1 MANDKS
7 VTSFRIRYLLGL
19 TAIALLVTASYFTMM
34 HVISAQRGFS
44 SLVNLAGHQSG
55 LTTRIAFF
63 AHVMATTE
71 DEAEFNM
78 ARQQVGRTIHKMEQ
92 AHLILTQGSEELGIP
107 QVSND
112 NLKLIFDD
120 PMVGLSLA
128 IKRFLER
135 ARIVYE
141 EPMDQLSPNSISFV
155 FLTTYGPHV
164 LEPMFDAVVEEFEKI
179 GHEAILH
186 IEQLEMGI
194 WLAALGMLLLEVML
208 IFRPLER
215 RIASALESLQGE
227 KNFLQ
232 HIMDSVDDPLLV
244 FDRALRLLR
253 MNGAA
258 SGMAKAQ
265 GIELRTHQQ
274 VDQLPNGDRL
284 WNPDLQQNMRE
295 VIEQVQPRRIVQT
308 LSTQAQPDQVFEVAL
323 SPLSDGR
330 QQVVGVIEVFRD
342 ISEHQ
347 LLLEQLQASQNSYAH
362 LAQHDT
368 LTGLPNRL
376 LFSDRLNQAIHRAHR
391 EKIKLGIMFIDL
403 DGFKLINDS
412 FDHSVG
418 DMVLKDVAER
428 LKQLMR
434 EDDTVARMGGDEFT
448 IILHGIHDAQAAA
461 IVARKVLEVLKSP
474 FMVHDQQAF
483 LGASI
488 GISIYP
494 KHAENAE
501 DLVRMADAAMY
512 RAKEEGKN
520 TFRYYTEGMTPKAFQ
535 RITLETSLRQA
546 LERQEFVLH
555 YQPQCDLNS
564 LRLTGMEAL
573 IRWQHPQRGLIMPG
587 EFIPIA
593 EETKL
598 IIPIGEWV
606 LSQAATQMRQW
617 IEQKRIA
624 ADAIICVNL
633 SAKQFE
639 QRCLNRLIQ
648 GALEQSGLPAGNLE
662 LEITE
667 SIMMQSPKL
676 TGRLLNQVRAQ
687 GLKVSIDD
695 FGTGYSSLSL
705 LNQLPLTKLKID
717 MSFVSGLP
725 NDDSQAA
732 ITRAIILLGQSLG
745 LEVLAEGIETQAQ
758 LAFLQQAG
766 CDSGQGYL
774 LSHPFCAEALEAEVL
789 ETNGP
794 TPAIQD
800 AEQMLEEGD
809 LRVVYAI

>member
-7 VTSFRIRYLLGL
+7 VKGFRLRYLLGL

-63 AHVMATTE
+63 AHVMANTE
-71 DEAEFNM
+71 DETEFNM

-92 AHLILTQGSEELGIP
+92 AHQILTQGSEELGIP

-112 NLKLIFDD
+112 NLKIIFDD

-128 IKRFLER
+128 LERFLER

-141 EPMDQLSPNSISFV
+141 EPMGQLNPDSISFV

-179 GHEAILH
+179 GQEAILH

-194 WLAALGMLLLEVML
+194 WLTALGMLLLEVVL

-215 RIASALESLQGE
+215 RIASALESLRGE

-232 HIMDSVDDPLLV
+232 HIMNSVDDPLLV
-244 FDRALRLLR
+244 FDRDLRLLR

-258 SGMAKAQ
+258 DGMAQDQ
-265 GIELRTHQQ
+265 GIGLRKHQP
-274 VDQLPNGDRL
+274 VALLDNSERL
-284 WNPDLQQNMRE
+284 WDANLQQNMQE
-295 VIEQVQPRRIVQT
+295 VVEQVQPRRIVQT
-308 LSTQAQPDQVFEVAL
+308 LSREGQTDRVFEVSL
-323 SPLSDGR
+323 SPLCDER
-330 QQVVGVIEVFRD
+330 QRVVGVIEVFRD

-403 DGFKLINDS
+403 DGFKLVNDS

-418 DMVLKDVAER
+418 DLVLKDVAER
-428 LKQLMR
+428 LKRLMR

-448 IILHGIHDAQAAA
+448 IILNGIHNAQAAA
-461 IVARKVLEVLKSP
+461 IVARKVLEVIKPP
-474 FMVHDQQAF
+474 FLVQGHQAF

-494 KHAENAE
+494 KHSESAE

-520 TFRYYTEGMTPKAFQ
+520 TFRYYTEGMTAKAFR

-546 LERQEFVLH
+546 LERQELILH
-555 YQPQCDLNS
+555 YQPQYDLKN

-573 IRWQHPQRGLIMPG
+573 VRWQHPQQGLLGPC
-587 EFIPIA
+587 EFIAIA
-593 EETKL
+593 EESKL

-606 LSQAATQMRQW
+606 LTEAARQMKHW
-617 IEQKRIA
+617 IEQEYLA

-639 QRCLNRLIQ
+639 QHCLRRLVE
-648 GALEQSGLPAGNLE
+648 GALAQSGLNAANLE

-676 TGRLLNQVRAQ
+676 TGKLLDQLRSQ
-687 GLKVSIDD
+687 GVKVSIDD

-705 LNQLPLTKLKID
+705 INQLPLTKLKID
-717 MSFVSGLP
+717 MSFVAGLP
-725 NDDSQAA
+725 EDASQVA

-758 LAFLQQAG
+758 LDFLRQAG

-774 LSHPFCAEALEAEVL
+774 LSRPLCAEALEAEAL
-789 ETNGP
+789 ETKGP
-794 TPAIQD
+794 TPAQQE
-800 AEQMLEEGD
+800 AEQMPEGGN
-809 LRVVYAI
+809 LQAVYAV